1 MQMAACAGYADAVVR
16 YQRIG
21 SVAATEVRGC
31 RVDVGLRD
39 GEGCQRAAAVFDI
52 LAVDGHQHFDAGF
65 VHQAADVCGQDDGR
79 TAGGDG
85 GNDALPFQFA
95 QCFARAVGHGAAFFR
110 PQGVVDVEED
120 DFGLGCG
127 FHVFWFYSV
136 AGRPSEKVGN
146 GFQTAF
152 SIWMPDCSR
161 SRILQAQDVAARP
174 PFVFRR
180 PSDGYG
186 RISISACGLTKA

>member
-1 MQMAACAGYADAVVR
+1 M
-16 YQRIG
+16 
-21 SVAATEVRGC
+21 RGC

-39 GEGCQRAAAVFDI
+39 GEGCQRAAAVFDV

-65 VHQAADVCGQDDGR
+65 VHQAANVCGQDDGR

-120 DFGLGCG
+120 DFGRAGHGFFGIGDRLKGVRAAWGCG
-127 FHVFWFYSV
+127 FVVRQGTRASPWGGTPCLNIG
-136 AGRPSEKVGN
+136 GRPCLYVRAG
-146 GFQTAF
+146 
-152 SIWMPDCSR
+152 CR
-161 SRILQAQDVAARP
+161 
-174 PFVFRR
+174 
-180 PSDGYG
+180 
-186 RISISACGLTKA
+186 